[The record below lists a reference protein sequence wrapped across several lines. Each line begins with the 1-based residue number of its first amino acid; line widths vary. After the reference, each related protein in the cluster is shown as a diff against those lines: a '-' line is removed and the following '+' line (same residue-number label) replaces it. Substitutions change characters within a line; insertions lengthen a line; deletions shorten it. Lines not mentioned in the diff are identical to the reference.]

1 MKPDALIRLPR
12 PNLGPE
18 PWPEAPLWPWL
29 VAAIVVVALLTMTT
43 VMLRRRRRKQQTKNP
58 PQVQPSPPIAK
69 PSTGA
74 DPVREALVRAF
85 GPSWRARTT
94 EEVAASPDLASR
106 FGDEV
111 TGQVIAYLLAV
122 DRTKFSGDSSAP
134 TEDLNWWA
142 ARFIEEVNATGTTPI
157 NTDIN
162 INIAFFRS

>member
-1 MKPDALIRLPR
+1 MKLDALIQLPR

-29 VAAIVVVALLTMTT
+29 VAAIAVVALLSMTT
-43 VMLRRRRRKQQTKNP
+43 IMLRRRRRKRKTESL
-58 PQVQPSPPIAK
+58 PQVQPSPPIAT

-74 DPVREALVRAF
+74 DSVREALVRAF

-111 TGQVIAYLLAV
+111 TGRVIAYLLAV
-122 DRTKFSGDSSAP
+122 DRAKFSGDTSAP
-134 TEDLNWWA
+134 PEDLDWWA
-142 ARFIEEVNATGTTPI
+142 ARFIEEVNATGTTPM
-157 NTDIN
+157 NTDI
-162 INIAFFRS
+162 